1 MTGWMDALGLAPDQ
15 RARAARL
22 AADARI
28 ALSHAARRL
37 ALAEDRAL
45 AAALAESHNLPLLD
59 VAAMT
64 PAKDLLARTSLA
76 FLRDIAA
83 LPLSADATG
92 VRVAMASPDDAAAR
106 AGLAMAFGQAI
117 HPVVASRAAIEAAL
131 ARLETQSPASIHS
144 DDDAA
149 DDNAI
154 PAPAVAIVQQLL
166 ADALAKRASDIHLEP
181 TRQGL
186 RVRLRID
193 GVLVDQPSQPASFA
207 RAIVSRIKILAEL
220 DVAERRKPQDGRARL
235 SVSGRSL
242 DLRVATGPSAHGEGA
257 VIRLLEDRAANVRL
271 DALGLSPAQQAL
283 TIARLSEPYGLI
295 LVTGPTGAGKTTTL
309 AAALQHLNQPG
320 RKLISIEDPI
330 EYQIDGATQ
339 IAVRPQIGLTFATA
353 LRAVL
358 RHDPD
363 VIVVGELRDAETA
376 EIAIN
381 AALTGHLVL
390 ATLHANSAAA
400 AAPRL
405 IDMGVDLAL
414 LRSTARLMLAQRLVR
429 VLCLDCKRPGP
440 DGFTAAG
447 CAACAA
453 TGYRGRIGVFEALD
467 VTPAALATLR
477 PGVSAQDIAA
487 AAPYAT
493 LADSAAALVQ
503 SGHTSRAEIIRVLGG
518 AP

>member
-1 MTGWMDALGLAPDQ
+1 MTAWMDALGLAPDQ
-15 RARAARL
+15 RARATQL
-22 AADARI
+22 AHEARI

-37 ALAEDRAL
+37 ALAEDRVI
-45 AAALAESHNLPLLD
+45 AAALAKSHNLPLLD
-59 VAAMT
+59 AAAPT
-64 PAKDLLARTSLA
+64 PGADLLAQTSLA
-76 FLRDIAA
+76 YLRDIAA
-83 LPLSADATG
+83 VPLTRDAAG
-92 VRVAMASPDDAAAR
+92 VRVAMASPDDAAAL
-106 AGLAMAFGQAI
+106 AGLAMAFGAAI

-131 ARLETQSPASIHS
+131 ARVDTPQTAPNPD

-149 DDNAI
+149 DTAI
-154 PAPAVAIVQQLL
+154 PAPAVAIVQDIL
-166 ADALAKRASDIHLEP
+166 AEGLAKRASDIHLEP

-193 GVLVDQPSQPASFA
+193 GVLIDQPSQPAQFA
-207 RAIVSRIKILAEL
+207 RAIVSRIKILAGL
-220 DVAERRKPQDGRARL
+220 DVADRRKPQDGRARL

-257 VIRLLEDRAANVRL
+257 VIRLLEDKAANVSL
-271 DALGLSPAQQAL
+271 DALGLSPAHKAL
-283 TIARLSEPYGLI
+283 LTARLAEPYGLI

-330 EYQIDGATQ
+330 EYQIDGVTQ
-339 IAVRPQIGLTFATA
+339 IAIKPQIGLTFAAA

-390 ATLHANSAAA
+390 ATLHANSAAG

-405 IDMGVDLAL
+405 IDMGVDPAL
-414 LRSTARLMLAQRLVR
+414 LRSTAKLVLAQRLVR
-429 VLCLDCKRPGP
+429 ALCATCKRPGP
-440 DGFTAAG
+440 EGFVPTG
-447 CAACAA
+447 CADCGGV
-453 TGYRGRIGVFEALD
+453 GYRGRTGIFEALD
-467 VTPAALATLR
+467 ATPAMLATLR
-477 PGVSAQDIAA
+477 PGVSAQDIAPIRPSPTAPARPSPA
-487 AAPYAT
+487 A
-493 LADSAAALVQ
+493 
-503 SGHTSRAEIIRVLGG
+503 
-518 AP
+518 

>member
-1 MTGWMDALGLAPDQ
+1 MTSWMDALGLAPEQ
-15 RARAARL
+15 RARARQL
-22 AADARI
+22 AGDARI

-37 ALAEDRAL
+37 SMAEDRAL
-45 AAALAESHNLPLLD
+45 AAALANSHNLPLLD
-59 VAAMT
+59 AGALA
-64 PAKDLLARTSLA
+64 PAKGLIGAVSPA

-83 LPLSADATG
+83 LPLARDASG
-92 VRVAMASPDDAAAR
+92 VRVAMASPDDDAAL
-106 AGLAMAFGQAI
+106 AGLAMALGAAI
-117 HPVVASRAAIEAAL
+117 HPVVASRTAIEAAL
-131 ARLETQSPASIHS
+131 ARLDASPDSPDTD

-149 DDNAI
+149 DTAI
-154 PAPAVAIVQQLL
+154 PAPAVSIVQDVL
-166 ADALAKRASDIHLEP
+166 AAGLANRASDIHLEP

-186 RVRLRID
+186 RVRQRID
-193 GVLVDQPSQPASFA
+193 GVLIDQPLQPASLA
-207 RAIVSRIKILAEL
+207 RAIVSRVKILAGL
-220 DVAERRKPQDGRARL
+220 DIAERRKPQDGRARL

-242 DLRVATGPSAHGEGA
+242 DLRIATGPSAHGEGA
-257 VIRLLEDRAANVRL
+257 VIRLLEDKAANVRI
-271 DALGLSPAQQAL
+271 DALGLSTSQQAL
-283 TIARLSEPYGLI
+283 LQARLGEPYGLI

-339 IAVRPQIGLTFATA
+339 IAVKPQIGLTFAAA

-358 RHDPD
+358 RQDPD

-405 IDMGVDLAL
+405 IDMGVDPAL
-414 LRSTARLMLAQRLVR
+414 LRSTARLFLAQRLVR
-429 VLCLDCKRPGP
+429 LLCVTCKRPGP
-440 DGFTAAG
+440 DGFTAPG
-447 CAACAA
+447 CATCADA
-453 TGYRGRIGVFEALD
+453 GYRGRIGLFEALD
-467 VTPAALATLR
+467 ATPSVLATLR
-477 PGVSAQDIAA
+477 PGVAAQDIAA
-487 AAPYAT
+487 AATYST
-493 LADSAAALVQ
+493 LADSAAAALAAGQ
-503 SGHTSRAEIIRVLGG
+503 TSRDEIVRVLGS